1 MFGQLIAKFRH
12 ATGIPGAAHPA
23 RRNEGDLVRSNLARK
38 HIKGEGIEVGALHSP
53 LWVPAGVKVRYC
65 DRLRVSALRRQYP
78 ELRELPLVRVDIVDD
93 GENPESIPV
102 ASQDFLI
109 ANHFLE
115 HTQDPIGTLKRHL
128 TVLRPGG
135 ILYLAVPDKRW
146 TFDVKRPETTL
157 QHLIDDHERGPKHSY
172 DAHLREY
179 AELVDD
185 LSGEELEAR
194 IKFLKET
201 NYSIHFHVWTDRGF
215 RELLDHMKGQVGL
228 QFEILD
234 FETNRAREENIA
246 IIRKI

>member
-1 MFGQLIAKFRH
+1 MFAQIIGRIRR
-12 ATGIPGAAHPA
+12 ATGFSAQATTTHHAEPDAI
-23 RRNEGDLVRSNLARK
+23 RRTLAKKFLR
-38 HIKGEGIEVGALHSP
+38 GSGIEVGALHSP
-53 LWVPAGVKVRYC
+53 LWVPDDASVRYV
-65 DRLRVSALRRQYP
+65 DRMSVEDLRRQYP
-78 ELRELPLVRVDIVDD
+78 ELNQLPLVKIDIIDN
-93 GENPESIPV
+93 GETLESIPA

-115 HTQDPIGTLKRHL
+115 HTQDPIGTLKHHL
-128 TVLRPGG
+128 AVLKTGG